1 MFCVKEM
8 DEKAMVR
15 NSVLVMRIGQKM
27 GVNVVVVPLI
37 SYICKKMIL

>member
-27 GVNVVVVPLI
+27 RVNVVVVPLI

>member
-15 NSVLVMRIGQKM
+15 NSVLVMRIGQKS
-27 GVNVVVVPLI
+27 GGKCCGCSAHFVYLQ
-37 SYICKKMIL
+37 KK

>member
-1 MFCVKEM
+1 MFCVKGM

-27 GVNVVVVPLI
+27 RENVVVVSRI

>member
-27 GVNVVVVPLI
+27 RVNVVVVSRI
-37 SYICKKMIL
+37 SYICKK

>member
-27 GVNVVVVPLI
+27 RVNVVVVSRI